1 MAEASIRLQNPDE
14 ARELFGPQ
22 DLHLRQLRQ
31 ATGASVVLRGDSIRI
46 LGDATQVDQC
56 RDVLHQWQ
64 SILQRREEL
73 RPSDVEQSLNLNVEP
88 SALATDTLYGNG
100 YDVDAAVASPAVP
113 KNESRTA
120 EARAAEARNGRGG
133 RDRVGTIRPKTKGQA
148 VYVQTMQDHSLV
160 FCDGPAGCGKT
171 YLAVAM
177 ALQALRQEEVRKIV
191 LVRPAVEA
199 GEKLGFLPGDM
210 IAKVNPF
217 LRPLLD
223 AMNDM
228 LEFEQVRR
236 YMSNDVIEIAPLAFM
251 RGRTLN
257 DTFMILD
264 EGQNTTVTQMKMFLT
279 RMGVNSRIVVTGDAT
294 QNDLPAGAASGLDDG
309 MRRLAAI
316 DGVAIVKMT
325 GQDIVRHRLVR
336 EIVSAYEADGA
347 SVAAM

>member
-1 MAEASIRLQNPDE
+1 MAEANIRLQHPDE
-14 ARELFGPQ
+14 ARSLFGPRDQ
-22 DLHLRQLRQ
+22 HLRQLRE
-31 ATGASVVLRGDSIRI
+31 ATGASVVLRGNAIRI
-46 LGDATQVDQC
+46 LGDEAQVDHC
-56 RDVLHQWQ
+56 REVLQQWQ
-64 SILQRREEL
+64 TILLRHDEL
-73 RPSDVEQSLNLNVEP
+73 RPSDVQQTLNLNVEP
-88 SALATDTLYGNG
+88 AALATETLYGNG
-100 YDVDAAVASPAVP
+100 CEIDAVDSAPPTYKSE
-113 KNESRTA
+113 N
-120 EARAAEARNGRGG
+120 RNGRGG
-133 RDRVGTIRPKTKGQA
+133 RDKVGTVKPKTKGQQK
-148 VYVQTMQDHSLV
+148 YVAAMQDHSLV

-279 RMGVNSRIVVTGDAT
+279 RMGINSRIVVTGDAT
-294 QNDLPAGAASGLDDG
+294 QNDLPPGAASGLNDG
-309 MRRLAAI
+309 IRRLSSI
-316 DGVAIVKMT
+316 EGVAIVKMT

-336 EIVSAYEADGA
+336 EIVSAYEADSAVSA
-347 SVAAM
+347 SH